1 MGFYGVNYVTKS
13 DARGF
18 YFLNITQFLGAFNDN
33 ILKQVITFGLATG
46 VWKGMLGAGG
56 QAWASL
62 SLAIPF
68 VLFSGFAGQFSDKY
82 SKRRVSIV
90 AKWFEIPI
98 ALIAMLGLWLTN
110 LWLVMFALIL
120 IAIQTTLFSP
130 AKFGILPEI
139 VPEKDLSRANGTVNM
154 FTYIAII
161 LGCALGGPL
170 YDRYSGDYG
179 GPRMLL
185 LPGAVIL
192 LVGILG
198 TIASHKIS
206 VVPAQNPNLKLKFN
220 FFADYFQTWHQ
231 LKGDRGTAL
240 KFALIGY
247 TFFYMVIGG
256 IAVLILPD
264 YKDLLNISYTWTSV
278 LLAILGISTGIG
290 DFAAGRVSKQGIRP
304 GLINFG
310 ALATTA
316 AFLGLGL
323 IPISFYSEPAAFYL
337 VALLL
342 AAGGFTAG
350 FVIVPLQ
357 TMVQYL
363 SEDDARGQVLGLW
376 CCLSFVGVIVGN
388 LLFLLVRN
396 LDIVTGG
403 RLSAMPPEKV
413 FLICAVFTIVLQWLY
428 TARWRKA
435 FTKVIPN
442 AE

>member
-1 MGFYGVNYVTKS
+1 MTK
-13 DARGF
+13 ANAGGF

-46 VWKGMLGAGG
+46 VWQGMLGSGG

-68 VLFSGFAGQFSDKY
+68 VVFSGFAGQFSDKY
-82 SKRRVSIV
+82 SKRRISIV
-90 AKWFEIPI
+90 AKWSEIPI

-110 LWLVMFALIL
+110 LWLVMLALVM
-120 IAIQTTLFSP
+120 IAMQTTLFSP

-206 VVPAQNPNLKLKFN
+206 VVPAQNPNLKLRFN
-220 FFADYFQTWHQ
+220 FFTDYLQTWRQ
-231 LKGDRGTAL
+231 LQGDRGTAL
-240 KFALIGY
+240 KFALLGY
-247 TFFYMVIGG
+247 TLFYMVIGG
-256 IAVLILPD
+256 VAVLILPD
-264 YKDLLNISYTWTSV
+264 YKTLLNISYTWTSV
-278 LLAILGISTGIG
+278 LLAILGISTGVG
-290 DFAAGRVSKQGIRP
+290 DYVAGRLSKQSIRP

-310 ALATTA
+310 TLATTA

-323 IPISFYSEPAAFYL
+323 IPISFYNHPAAFYL

-357 TMVQYL
+357 TMVQYFA
-363 SEDDARGQVLGLW
+363 EDGARGQVLGLW
-376 CCLSFVGVIVGN
+376 CCLSFIGVIVGN
-388 LLFLLVRN
+388 VLFLLVRN
-396 LDIVTGG
+396 LDSISGG
-403 RLSAMPPEKV
+403 RLPEMPPDKV
-413 FLICAVFTIVLQWLY
+413 FLVCAAFTILLQWLH
-428 TARWRKA
+428 TARWSQL
-435 FTKVIPN
+435 FNKVVLE